1 MLQHVAAC
9 CSMLQRVVACCSVLQ
24 HVAACCSVLQRVAAC
39 CSVLQCVAACCS
51 VLQCAT
57 VQCSAL
63 ETPTLID
70 GPRQVYTST
79 FSTLQNTATH
89 CSTLQ
94 QKYSPRLFLQTPWGS
109 LSRNRLFNC
118 GVFIMKM
125 HRFVVC
131 ERRTGTKFEEMS
143 TRPSTRYKIRRAL

>member
-39 CSVLQCVAACCS
+39 CSVLQYVAACCS
-51 VLQCAT
+51 VLQCAA

-70 GPRQVYTST
+70 GPRQVCTST
-79 FSTLQNTATH
+79 FSTLQHTETH
-89 CSTLQ
+89 CNTLQ
-94 QKYSPRLFLQTPWGS
+94 QKCSPRLFLQTPWGS
-109 LSRNRLFNC
+109 LSSHRLFNC
-118 GVFIMKM
+118 GVSFMKM
-125 HRFVVC
+125 HHFVVC
-131 ERRTGTKFEEMS
+131 ERRIGTKFGEMS
-143 TRPSTRYKIRRAL
+143 TRPSTRCNIRRAL